1 MLTQADLDFF
11 HANGYLIM
19 RGLISGRELE
29 LLQAAAGR
37 VVEEGIGRVGEADHR
52 YAKGP
57 DGREVYWRSER
68 MWERDEVFQAVT
80 VNPDLLE
87 NIGQCVGQAFYPW
100 NDSLVVKLPNA
111 GAAVA
116 WHQDP
121 PYRNADRETT
131 FAVPNFTTDV
141 YLDHSGPD
149 NGCVY
154 AIPGYH
160 LVGHVD
166 MRSHSEVDLFARAVP
181 LEMEPG
187 DVLFHCLSTPHGS
200 AANLSSSTR
209 RVFYVHY
216 LAEEVYQDGYAL
228 EAWAKEKPGWNNDR
242 ANQVEQMVT
251 VRCQMGF
258 ESPAARETLQLG
270 AEGFEFC
277 GSPVTPRRHWA
288 DLAASIPMQRRHQMK
303 KLLGGSAAAA
313 GR

>member
-1 MLTQADLDFF
+1 MLKQDQIDFF
-11 HANGYLIM
+11 HANGHLIM
-19 RGLISGRELE
+19 RGLICGRELE
-29 LLQAAAGR
+29 MLRAAADR
-37 VVEEGIGRVGEADHR
+37 VVEEGIARNGEADHR

-68 MWERDEVFQAVT
+68 MWERDEIFQAVT
-80 VNPDLLE
+80 VNSDLLE
-87 NIGQCVGQAFYPW
+87 NIGQCVGQAFYSW

-121 PYRNADRETT
+121 PYRNPDRETT
-131 FAVPNFTTDV
+131 FPVPNFTTDI

-166 MRSHSEVDLFARAVP
+166 LASRTEDELFARAKP
-181 LEMEPG
+181 LEMEAG

-200 AANLSSSTR
+200 APNLSSSTR

-216 LAEEVYQDGYAL
+216 LAEEVYQDGYAP

-251 VRCQMGF
+251 VRERMGF
-258 ESPAARETLQLG
+258 ESPATRRAFRLG
-270 AEGFEFC
+270 PEGFEFT
-277 GSPVTPRRHWA
+277 GSPVTPLRHWNG
-288 DLAASIPMQRRHQMK
+288 LSASIPMQRRHAMK
-303 KLLGGSAAAA
+303 KLEDGGAPT
-313 GR
+313 GGT